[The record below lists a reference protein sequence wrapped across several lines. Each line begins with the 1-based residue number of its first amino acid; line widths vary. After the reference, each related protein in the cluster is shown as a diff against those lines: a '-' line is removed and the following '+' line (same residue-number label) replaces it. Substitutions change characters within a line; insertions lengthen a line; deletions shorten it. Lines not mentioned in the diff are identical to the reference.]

1 VGTPVSRQEL
11 EWLAQ
16 AQAGDAIAF
25 TRLAEAYKLPVYNLC
40 YRMLGNA
47 ADAEDAAQETF
58 VRIYSKMHT
67 FRPDRSLVSWVLSIA
82 AHYCIDRLRRRRGPM
97 ISLDETPDGLEPP
110 SRLPLPEETALLHE
124 ARDEVQEL
132 VGTLEPEYRAPVI
145 LHYWHGLTYKE
156 IANVMGL
163 TPQAVKTRL
172 HRARQKLAREAQ
184 ATTPVM
190 LEVLGAG

>member
-1 VGTPVSRQEL
+1 MGTLVSKQEL

-16 AQAGDAIAF
+16 AQAGDAMAF
-25 TRLAEAYKLPVYNLC
+25 TRLAEAYASPVYNLC

-47 ADAEDAAQETF
+47 ADAEDATQETF

-97 ISLDETPDGLEPP
+97 ISLDEAPDGLEPP
-110 SRLPLPEETALLHE
+110 SRMPLPEETVLRHE

-132 VGTLEPEYRAPVI
+132 VATLAPEYRAPVI
-145 LHYWHGLTYKE
+145 LHYWHGLSYKE
-156 IANVMGL
+156 IADVMNL

-172 HRARQKLAREAQ
+172 HRARQKLARGTQE
-184 ATTPVM
+184 TTPV
-190 LEVLGAG
+190 LFEVLGAG